1 MSQAATEQRQER
13 KEARQET
20 MRKESRRQEMQETR
34 SQETQM
40 VTSNRKKQT
49 SKTQIQHE
57 VPIPVKNYR
66 SSR

>member
-13 KEARQET
+13 KEARQEV
-20 MRKESRRQEMQETR
+20 RKESRRQEMQETR

-40 VTSNRKKQT
+40 MTSNRRKQT